1 MQLCLAWPSE
11 SVWTYWNDRKRVTFW
26 HDSTA
31 SLQTPLTPFGSG
43 EQPKMWKYQLNI
55 IVISAAVTEKYIM
68 RPSLSVTGLISSY
81 LWVLVI
87 ITDIITAEIFRKI
100 NQRSVQGVTITVN
113 SSLVNWEEPTGS
125 SFYSVIVSIIQKI
138 NFWDFPNHSLGD
150 FNILRMEWRKPF
162 FLPFCEFTTSHLWLW
177 LNLFTMFHQL
187 VPEGSAVSW
196 SAWLRSH
203 FVSEL
208 NI

>member
-100 NQRSVQGVTITVN
+100 NQRSVQGATITVN
-113 SSLVNWEEPTGS
+113 SSLC
-125 SFYSVIVSIIQKI
+125 Q
-138 NFWDFPNHSLGD
+138 LGRTHR
-150 FNILRMEWRKPF
+150 ILFLLSYCLNYQEHQLLGFSKPF
-162 FLPFCEFTTSHLWLW
+162 LGWFQYSSNGVKETVFPPILWIHNICDW
-177 LNLFTMFHQL
+177 IYSRCSINWYRREVQCHG
-187 VPEGSAVSW
+187 VPD
-196 SAWLRSH
+196 
-203 FVSEL
+203 
-208 NI
+208 